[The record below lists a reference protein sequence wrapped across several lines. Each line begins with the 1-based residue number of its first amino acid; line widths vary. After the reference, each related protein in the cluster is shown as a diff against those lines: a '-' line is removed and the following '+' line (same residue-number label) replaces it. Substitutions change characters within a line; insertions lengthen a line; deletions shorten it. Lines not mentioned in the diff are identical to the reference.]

1 MTCDTDF
8 CKSSWLLLKQAKKP
22 VEEHIPRVQG
32 HCVNHLRF
40 LRPALGP
47 LPRIP
52 SLVLL
57 SSRLRTRRAKT
68 EEDPASGGCGTSRRS
83 CSRGLSRTRER
94 SRLRTGGVLRG
105 EGIPQPGYHLCK
117 ESRNSG
123 GKILS
128 VPAWPSTLRP
138 APPPA
143 AAESNSYKRRTRLG
157 LGESQGPSV
166 NSH

>member
-1 MTCDTDF
+1 MRSIFLGFRDTAF
-8 CKSSWLLLKQAKKP
+8 
-22 VEEHIPRVQG
+22 
-32 HCVNHLRF
+32 NHLRF